1 MSQITELPLSQT
13 AKKQDY
19 QCDRG
24 NLKYKLLFM
33 RLCKP
38 KKRKCCSNFLKN
50 KYESTES
57 RVAKN
62 NEKERG
68 PIMKNN
74 TKNTGQPKFSID
86 LSQDKYESRYDRILN
101 ILFYAK
107 EIPSDLYKHINMS
120 HDNFRKAISIL
131 KQRDILTR
139 ISRDGAIG
147 YILTANG
154 RKLTYWVKYMK
165 YRDCIGDERRQ
176 YDIKRRSR
184 KRQFAY
190 LYALFD
196 RMGIPY
202 ESYNKPDIVEAFD
215 HNKVYFYTALEY
227 KRMLGIRSTAFKGSR
242 VLGFFV
248 GKGRII
254 PVYRTNHHMKTFS
267 KEEALL
273 PLFLQQFFSIPVSEA
288 ILICNDER
296 SVINITKQIISNTGN
311 DEKKGVNTAKHK
323 RFYIFD
329 SGDNFYSRF
338 EDLYTDYSELM
349 QRLIEQ
355 NNIETT
361 DRDKEGNY
369 RLLIGTGFY
378 RDNPVWICPGNIDAV
393 TLRLFV
399 INANRN
405 GKINFIVCQE
415 RDVDTLKKIV
425 ENSSL
430 SVWPIREG

>member
-1 MSQITELPLSQT
+1 
-13 AKKQDY
+13 
-19 QCDRG
+19 
-24 NLKYKLLFM
+24 
-33 RLCKP
+33 
-38 KKRKCCSNFLKN
+38 
-50 KYESTES
+50 
-57 RVAKN
+57 
-62 NEKERG
+62 
-68 PIMKNN
+68 MKNN
-74 TKNTGQPKFSID
+74 MRNTSQIKFSFD

-120 HDNFRKAISIL
+120 HENFRKAISIL

-202 ESYNKPDIVEAFD
+202 ESYNKPDIGEAFD

-311 DEKKGVNTAKHK
+311 DEKKGVNTAKYK

-338 EDLYTDYSELM
+338 IDLYDDHSALL
-349 QRLIEQ
+349 QRLIKQ
-355 NNIETT
+355 NYIETT
-361 DRDKEGNY
+361 NRDKEGNY

-378 RDNPVWICPGNIDAV
+378 RNNPVWFCPGIIDAV
-393 TLRLFV
+393 TLRLFARNAR
-399 INANRN
+399 INEKMNY
-405 GKINFIVCQE
+405 ILCQE

>member
-1 MSQITELPLSQT
+1 MSQKTELPLSQT
-13 AKKQDY
+13 AKKQVY
-19 QCDRG
+19 KCDRG
-24 NLKYKLLFM
+24 NLQHQLLYM

-38 KKRKCCSNFLKN
+38 KNRKHCSNFLKN
-50 KYESTES
+50 KYESTER
-57 RVAKN
+57 RVAKYN
-62 NEKERG
+62 AKERD
-68 PIMKNN
+68 PIMNNN
-74 TKNTGQPKFSID
+74 TKNTSQPKYSID

-165 YRDCIGDERRQ
+165 YRDCLGDERRQ
-176 YDIKRRSR
+176 YDIKRRAR

-202 ESYNKPDIVEAFD
+202 ESYNKPDIGEAFD
-215 HNKVYFYTALEY
+215 RNKVYFYSALEY
-227 KRMLGIRSTAFKGSR
+227 KRMLGIRATAFKGSR

-254 PVYRTNHHMKTFS
+254 PVYRTNHDLRTFS
-267 KEEALL
+267 KQEALL
-273 PLFLQQFFSIPVSEA
+273 PFFMQQFFSIPVSEA

-296 SVINITKQIISNTGN
+296 SVINITKQIIANTGN
-311 DEKKGVNTAKHK
+311 DDKGANTAKYK
-323 RFYIFD
+323 RFYVFD

-338 EDLYTDYSELM
+338 IDLYANHSELTH
-349 QRLIEQ
+349 RLIEK
-355 NNIETT
+355 NYIETT
-361 DRDKEGNY
+361 NRDKEGNY

-378 RDNPVWICPGNIDAV
+378 RNNPVWFCPGNIDAV
-393 TLRLFV
+393 TLRLFARNAR
-399 INANRN
+399 INEKMNY
-405 GKINFIVCQE
+405 ILCQE